1 MDLPI
6 ELFWWWLHWQFYR
19 YQYHVTVRFTFFNP
33 IIIFSIMS
41 SIYIDGSIYS
51 RMNCTSNVIIS
62 VTVFVRIYTSLHYL
76 AYFTLFIL
84 TMILSIYIDD
94 IFTSV
99 FINEVSDRKFWLVKS
114 LQYTDGKNLL
124 VFLFVF
130 AKFLVMN

>member
-1 MDLPI
+1 
-6 ELFWWWLHWQFYR
+6 
-19 YQYHVTVRFTFFNP
+19 
-33 IIIFSIMS
+33 MS

-76 AYFTLFIL
+76 AYFTFFIL